1 MCCLKW
7 NGHRDAVTQKKDR
20 YLDIGLNA
28 GSSFFAPEEGKSESP
43 VEILEKDLGAR
54 LIWTGGLTYL

>member
-1 MCCLKW
+1 M
-7 NGHRDAVTQKKDR
+7 TQKKDG

>member
-1 MCCLKW
+1 MT
-7 NGHRDAVTQKKDR
+7 RKKAG
-20 YLDIGLNA
+20 YLGIGLNA
-28 GSSFFAPEEGKSESP
+28 GSSFFTPEEGKSESP